1 MATTS
6 LPSAASSRL
15 EGKVALIA
23 GGASGIGECTAKVF
37 AHHGAKVIIADI
49 QDELGHL
56 VSQSIGETNCKY
68 VHCDVTDESQVKNA
82 VDKAVETF
90 GKLDIMFNNAGISDH
105 CGPRIVDND
114 KASFERVLSVNVT
127 GVFLGI
133 KHASQA
139 MIRARSGSIIST
151 ASISSDIA
159 GTASHAYTCSKH
171 AVVGL
176 TKNAAVELGQ
186 FGIRVNCV
194 SPHAVATPMATK
206 FSGNSVEQIENK
218 VNSIANLKHVTL
230 KPEDVAN
237 AALFLASDEG
247 RYISGLNLLID
258 GGFSIVNTS
267 FNIFRYP
274 HT

>member
-1 MATTS
+1 MLWTK
-6 LPSAASSRL
+6 RL
-15 EGKVALIA
+15 RPLEAR
-23 GGASGIGECTAKVF
+23 
-37 AHHGAKVIIADI
+37 HH
-49 QDELGHL
+49 
-56 VSQSIGETNCKY
+56 
-68 VHCDVTDESQVKNA
+68 
-82 VDKAVETF
+82 
-90 GKLDIMFNNAGISDH
+90 IMFNNAGIADH

-114 KASFERVLSVNVT
+114 KASFERVLSVSVTVT

-133 KHASQA
+133 KRASQA
-139 MIRARSGSIIST
+139 MIQARSGSIIST
-151 ASISSDIA
+151 ASISSCIA
-159 GTASHAYTCSKH
+159 GTASHAYTCLKH
-171 AVVGL
+171 AVVGP

-186 FGIRVNCV
+186 FRIRVNCV

-237 AALFLASDEG
+237 AALFLASDEE
-247 RYISGLNLLID
+247 RCISGLNLLID

-274 HT
+274 RN